1 MILATSQMFFIML
14 ALPTLLGLIMVGE
27 GMYKVTHYMPGWTG
41 IFFGSLFLMVVAFGY
56 FFLRGYL

>member
-27 GMYKVTHYMPGWTG
+27 GMYKVTHYMSGWTS
-41 IFFGSLFLMVVAFGY
+41 IFFGSLFLTVVAFGY